1 MNFNQNPSKSNFH
14 SNQIGQSQS
23 LWNYALSPGWSPQEV
38 EILKIAVMKF
48 GVGKWTDLFKADV
61 LPGKMI
67 QQCYLQTQR
76 IFG

>member
-1 MNFNQNPSKSNFH
+1 MQFSNNPEKSNFH
-14 SNQIGQSQS
+14 SNKIGQSGS

-48 GVGKWTDLFKADV
+48 GVGRWTALFKADV

-67 QQCYLQTQR
+67 
-76 IFG
+76 